1 MNRLVVSLLA
11 AVDAAIA
18 VAVGLAA
25 ILAPLTVLWVFGF
38 TSPPDWAAL
47 WPASAT
53 VWQFGNLV
61 PLEVTLPAG
70 YISAA
75 GIAPAAETF
84 ALTLAPLAFAGFTA
98 VFAARSGVRASRAET
113 WITGCIS
120 GILVFAALAAGI
132 ALTGRNDIG
141 AVELWQAVV
150 IPTAVFAVPLVAAA
164 VATEWIEAETGIV
177 ARVRDSLEADVA
189 WGPVVGLAFRG
200 ATIVVV
206 GLVGLG
212 SLLSAVALVL
222 RGGEVIALYET
233 AHVDVLGAIIVTL
246 GQLAYL
252 PTIALWG
259 MAFLAGPG
267 FAVGVGTAVSP
278 AGTSAGVLPGIPLLG
293 IVPESTSPWLMLVV
307 LVPVAL
313 AAFAGWVVRSRLV
326 AHGMPAGAAVRD
338 AAVRDV
344 AAARIVDGA
353 APRDPSRT
361 AALQGLLATAPIVE
375 PEPDD
380 AADVDVAEVDSSA
393 DDPVLPRLVIVVGMA
408 LLAAGAAA
416 LLAFAASGALGPDA
430 MAEFGPSAG
439 PVALA
444 VGLETLV
451 GAGILI
457 LSPRRHSA
465 DGSARPGTSRRPS

>member
-1 MNRLVVSLLA
+1 MNRLVVFLLA

-38 TSPPDWAAL
+38 SSAPDWAAL

-53 VWQFGNLV
+53 VWQYGNLV
-61 PLEVTLPAG
+61 PLEVTLPAE
-70 YISAA
+70 YVAAA

-98 VFAARSGVRASRAET
+98 VFAARSGVRASRAES
-113 WITGCIS
+113 WITGCLT
-120 GILVFAALAAGI
+120 GIVVFAALAAAV
-132 ALTGRNDIG
+132 ALTGRNDVG

-150 IPTAVFAVPLVAAA
+150 IPTTVFAVPLVGGAL
-164 VATEWIEAETGIV
+164 ATEWIEAETGAV
-177 ARVRDSLEADVA
+177 ARVRDRLEADAA

-212 SLLSAVALVL
+212 SLLAAVALVL
-222 RGGEVIALYET
+222 RGGEVIALYEA
-233 AHVDVLGAIIVTL
+233 AHLDVLGAIVVTL

-252 PTIALWG
+252 PTVALWG

-307 LVPVAL
+307 LAPVAV

-326 AHGMPAGAAVRD
+326 AFGMPHDVTA
-338 AAVRDV
+338 RDV
-344 AAARIVDGA
+344 AAGDTAALVEPA

-375 PEPDD
+375 AEPDGG
-380 AADVDVAEVDSSA
+380 AAPVHPAPH
-393 DDPVLPRLVIVVGMA
+393 DPVLPRLVIVVGMA

-416 LLAFAASGALGPDA
+416 LLAFAASGSLGPDA
-430 MAEFGPSAG
+430 MAEFGPQPG

-457 LSPRRHSA
+457 LSPARRSGGDA
-465 DGSARPGTSRRPS
+465 SVD